1 MKPKFKKF
9 PAFGKSIMAARL
21 AGQAPSNS
29 VVIAFDWK
37 IGKIFPRVV
46 VFNQVPADT
55 LELRYLAGLD
65 VIVAYKDEHA
75 SRVLDMARAILNVN
89 PRILQAFAIDIPT
102 TLILKHSNGEVMI

>member
-1 MKPKFKKF
+1 MD
-9 PAFGKSIMAARL
+9 ARL

-29 VVIAFDWK
+29 VVIAFDWD
-37 IGKIFPRVV
+37 IGKAFPRVV
-46 VFNQVPADT
+46 VIDQVPADS
-55 LELRYLAGLD
+55 LELRFLAGLD
-65 VIVAYKDEHA
+65 VIIAYHDKHA

>member
-1 MKPKFKKF
+1 MNQFKRY
-9 PAFGKSIMAARL
+9 PAFGKRIMDMRI
-21 AGQAPSNS
+21 AGKAPSNS
-29 VVIAFDWK
+29 VVVAFDWN
-37 IGKIFPRVV
+37 IGRLFPRVV
-46 VFNQVPADT
+46 VVDEVDADT

-65 VIVAYKDEHA
+65 VIIAYHDQHA